1 MVENSA
7 CYLATVI
14 IIQRLIELYIAARNQ
29 RYVLAMGGREYSPEH
44 YPLFLALHISW
55 FIGWVYEAT
64 SSSQLSN
71 IWYVWLSLFILAQG
85 LRYWCMVSLGHFWNT
100 RILIVPGKHRVQ
112 QGPYRFI
119 PHPNYL
125 AVCIELICVPLIFNA
140 WSTAVIASLLN
151 IVLLLGIRIP
161 AEEKALQQLR

>member
-7 CYLATVI
+7 CYLAAVI
-14 IIQRLIELYIAARNQ
+14 IIQRLVELFIAARNQ
-29 RYVLAMGGREYSPEH
+29 RYVMAMGGRECSPEH

-55 FIGWVYEAT
+55 FIGWLYESAF
-64 SSSQLSN
+64 SGQLSDF
-71 IWYVWLSLFILAQG
+71 WYIWLSLFLVAQG

-100 RILIVPGKHRVQ
+100 RILIVPGKQRIQ

-119 PHPNYL
+119 AHPNYL
-125 AVCIELICVPLIFNA
+125 AVCIELACVPLMFNA
-140 WSTAVIASLLN
+140 WSTAIIVSLLN

-161 AEEKALQQLR
+161 AEERALQQLR